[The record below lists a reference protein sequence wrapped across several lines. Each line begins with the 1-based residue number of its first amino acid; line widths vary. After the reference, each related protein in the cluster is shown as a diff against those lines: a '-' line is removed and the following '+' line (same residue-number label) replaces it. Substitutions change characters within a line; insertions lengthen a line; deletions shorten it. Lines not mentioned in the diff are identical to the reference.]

1 MIRGIGVDMVDIRR
15 MERVIGT
22 NSRFVEK
29 VFAGSEIQY
38 CEGRVKKAQH
48 YAARFAAKEAFFKA
62 LGTGWR
68 EGMGWQEIV
77 VENDGLGK
85 PSIRL
90 TGKTLEVFKRRGGT
104 AIHLSLAHEKSYA
117 FAFVLIE

>member
-38 CEGRVKKAQH
+38 CEGRAKRAQH

-90 TGKTLEVFKRRGGT
+90 TGKTLEIFKRRGGT

-117 FAFVLIE
+117 LAFVLIE

>member
-29 VFAGSEIQY
+29 VFAESEIQY
-38 CEGRVKKAQH
+38 CEGRVKRAQH
-48 YAARFAAKEAFFKA
+48 YAARFAAKEACFKA

-68 EGMGWQEIV
+68 QGMGWQEIV

-104 AIHLSLAHEKSYA
+104 AIHLSLAHEKAYA
-117 FAFVLIE
+117 LAFVLIE

>member
-1 MIRGIGVDMVDIRR
+1 MDMVDIRR

-29 VFAGSEIQY
+29 VFAESEIQY

-48 YAARFAAKEAFFKA
+48 YAARFAAKEACFKA

-104 AIHLSLAHEKSYA
+104 AIHLSLAHERSYA
-117 FAFVLIE
+117 LAFIIIE